1 MQIGDLAAEIGRGL
15 TAGLAGT
22 AVMTAVQMAEMKIND
37 REASTL
43 PAKGVEK
50 VLNVEPRDEESEKV
64 LAQLTHFDYG
74 TSWGA
79 VRGVLGALGIGG
91 VAATGI
97 HFALVWGTALVMLPS
112 LDLSE
117 PATKWSKKQLGQD
130 FLHHAVYAVA
140 TGLAYEGLKR
150 SSENGAA

>member
-1 MQIGDLAAEIGRGL
+1 MGDLAAEIGRGL

-22 AVMTAVQMAEMKIND
+22 AVMTASQMAEMKANGRD
-37 REASTL
+37 GSTL
-43 PAKGVEK
+43 PAQGVEK
-50 VLNVEPRDEESEKV
+50 ALDLEPKDEHAEQVLSQ
-64 LAQLTHFDYG
+64 LAHFGYG

-79 VRGVLGALGIGG
+79 VRGVLGALRIGG

-97 HFALVWGTALVMLPS
+97 HLALVWGTALVMLPS
-112 LDLSE
+112 MDLSE
-117 PATKWSKKQLGQD
+117 PPTEWGKKQLGQD

-150 SSENGAA
+150 SSGNGAA